1 MSFSEDIKNELCRSQ
16 IVKSCCAS
24 AECLGMLL
32 YCNRFSADKIKLVSA
47 SHEVRK
53 RAQIL
58 FNALFGCQLTED
70 GRDEAL
76 MIDDPDI
83 IKAIFDWFGFRP
95 VGSSLSLNRAFIEEE
110 CCKASFLRGCF
121 LMGGYASDG
130 HRGYHLELVTSH
142 YSVSNQVA
150 TLLDE
155 LSMTPGAVVRRGNNV
170 LYYKN
175 SRLIEDFL
183 TYIGAPNSAMD
194 IMLRKIERSFANRIN
209 RDVNCET
216 ANFDKVVGAAGRQ
229 IAAIER
235 IEKAG
240 RFDDLPS
247 ELRDTALLRKNNPM
261 ASLAELAALHEP
273 PVSKPGLS
281 SRFKRIVKYS
291 EELPK

>member
-32 YCNRFSADKIKLVSA
+32 YCSRFSPDKIRLVS
-47 SHEVRK
+47 SSFDVRK

-58 FNALFGCQLTED
+58 FGALFGCQLSED

-83 IKAIFDWFGFRP
+83 IKTIYDWYGFRMN
-95 VGSSLSLNRAFIEEE
+95 GSALSLNRAVIEEE

-121 LMGGYASDG
+121 LMGGYVSDG
-130 HRGYHLELVTSH
+130 RRGYHLELVTSH

-155 LSMTPGAVVRRGNNV
+155 LSMTPGTVVRRGNNV

-175 SRLIEDFL
+175 SRYIEDFL

-194 IMLRKIERSFANRIN
+194 LMLRKIERSFANRIN

-229 IAAIER
+229 IAAIDR

-240 RFDDLPS
+240 LFEAMPR
-247 ELRDTALLRKNNPM
+247 ELQDTARLRKDNPM
-261 ASLAELAALHEP
+261 ASLAELAALHTP

-281 SRFKRIVKYS
+281 SRFKRIIKYS
-291 EELPK
+291 EELEQ